1 MRSLVEELWT
11 YATSNPKYSTFHRGC
26 CDNTL
31 ELFLFSTMD
40 EVRLRHAEEYAESIL
55 RITFM
60 QDASFFRK
68 SLLRR
73 EAAGEFSYAKQR
85 DHAAHTLYNYLIG
98 WYIYTNS
105 YVVGEEMARHLKT
118 RGWEG
123 NSTEFGS
130 TWPFLSLLHD
140 IGYIFEGSL
149 GPLSTAI
156 QSEQA
161 KIGVDIA
168 HEYFC
173 SEFWSVNCLDSEY
186 DRRVLQRLIGDSFF
200 QPSFSCRSLAQVADA
215 LRYLGNLETLR
226 AQLLTRLRESFPI
239 VGQDDVRMRELSR
252 GGGLPGDA
260 FDLWE
265 MHYRFFENKKMVKH
279 IQSLRDGFYNLL
291 RFGRTDMGIRHLD
304 HGVCSGLLALLYSTV
319 YFVIFFALEARPLE
333 SPADKRVYHNFRV
346 KAAEGAD
353 MDVDAL
359 WWWTNVVWATAGAA
373 MHNIQQIGHL
383 LGLNVKLA
391 KIHLKDDPLA
401 YLGILADI
409 IQDWDRYGVS
419 GVSSLTGALPVQG
432 KDVKLGVGGGKILI
446 RYGDPKRVKAI
457 TNDLDRALYGWKDL
471 ICLE

>member
-1 MRSLVEELWT
+1 
-11 YATSNPKYSTFHRGC
+11 
-26 CDNTL
+26 
-31 ELFLFSTMD
+31 
-40 EVRLRHAEEYAESIL
+40 
-55 RITFM
+55 
-60 QDASFFRK
+60 
-68 SLLRR
+68 
-73 EAAGEFSYAKQR
+73 
-85 DHAAHTLYNYLIG
+85 
-98 WYIYTNS
+98 
-105 YVVGEEMARHLKT
+105 
-118 RGWEG
+118 
-123 NSTEFGS
+123 
-130 TWPFLSLLHD
+130 
-140 IGYIFEGSL
+140 
-149 GPLSTAI
+149 
-156 QSEQA
+156 
-161 KIGVDIA
+161 
-168 HEYFC
+168 
-173 SEFWSVNCLDSEY
+173 
-186 DRRVLQRLIGDSFF
+186 
-200 QPSFSCRSLAQVADA
+200 
-215 LRYLGNLETLR
+215 
-226 AQLLTRLRESFPI
+226 
-239 VGQDDVRMRELSR
+239 
-252 GGGLPGDA
+252 
-260 FDLWE
+260 